1 MDWLTFAASTLE
13 GVDSFSEAAECASM
27 LRAIAQVMTS
37 ERDLNVRNKGRMWNS
52 MAVVDGNRRRRGAET
67 HHWQYSAIATKNKT
81 QTASREVAAINGPR
95 RPAGF
100 AGAGVD
106 FIDTLRSLG
115 CRPCNEL
122 CMCSS
127 E

>member
-1 MDWLTFAASTLE
+1 MDWFTLVASTLE
-13 GVDSFSEAAECASM
+13 DVDSFAEAAECASK

-37 ERDLNVRNKGRMWNS
+37 ERDMNVRNKGRMWNS
-52 MAVVDGNRRRRGAET
+52 IAIIEGNRRERSAET
-67 HHWQYSAIATKNKT
+67 HHWQYSAIATKNKI
-81 QTASREVAAINGPR
+81 QTASRELVAINGPR
-95 RPAGF
+95 RPASF

-115 CRPCNEL
+115 CRPCAEL